1 MGSDRQQFSW
11 RQPTPRGGFG
21 LLQRRSY
28 RQAGRK
34 YVTFAIR
41 TSPDFPNETGNLTPS
56 QLIFRCRKDAPS
68 ARKSGRRLPVVPC
81 WFEGKAVMAINLVS
95 LVSQFL
101 TPQIVGSLARAL
113 GVNEAVAQK
122 VVAAAVPAILA
133 SLGTAAAAPGGAQ
146 KISDAI
152 SNSDPDILT
161 KLGQAA
167 SGGNT
172 RFLNEGSNLLSGLL
186 GGGGLATLA
195 GAISQYSGAP
205 HPATQTLLG
214 TATQAAI
221 GTIGQQDPSNW
232 SDPSAIL
239 SMLNSQK
246 GAISAALP
254 PEVSKLLGASGLL
267 AGLGGAAAAATQTAT
282 STVSS
287 AATAASST
295 ASSTARSA
303 EAAASRV
310 TAPVVAPTSSG
321 FPMWAIILIV
331 IVVLLAIWWFMTQNQ
346 KPVEPAKT
354 GLLSAPVEYALR
366 TTPSWAGPTH
376 D

>member
-1 MGSDRQQFSW
+1 
-11 RQPTPRGGFG
+11 
-21 LLQRRSY
+21 
-28 RQAGRK
+28 
-34 YVTFAIR
+34 
-41 TSPDFPNETGNLTPS
+41 
-56 QLIFRCRKDAPS
+56 
-68 ARKSGRRLPVVPC
+68 
-81 WFEGKAVMAINLVS
+81 MAINLVS

-101 TPQIVGSLARAL
+101 TPQVVSSLARAI

-133 SLGTAAAAPGGAQ
+133 SLATAAAAPGGAQ

-161 KLGQAA
+161 KVSQAA
-167 SGGNT
+167 SGGNA
-172 RFLNEGSNLLSGLL
+172 RFLNEGANLLSGLL

-195 GAISQYSGAP
+195 GALSQYSGAP
-205 HPATQTLLG
+205 QPATQTLLG
-214 TATQAAI
+214 AVTHATVGA
-221 GTIGQQDPSNW
+221 IGQQDPSNW

-239 SMLNSQK
+239 SLLNSQK

-254 PEVSKLLGASGLL
+254 PEVSRALGASGLL

-295 ASSTARSA
+295 ASSAARSTQT
-303 EAAASRV
+303 AASS
-310 TAPVVAPTSSG
+310 SSG

-331 IVVLLAIWWFMTQNQ
+331 IVVLVAIYWFMTQSQ
-346 KPVEPAKT
+346 KPAEPAKT
-354 GLLSAPVEYALR
+354 GMFDAPVPVEYALQVP
-366 TTPSWAGPTH
+366 PSPAAPTH

>member
-1 MGSDRQQFSW
+1 
-11 RQPTPRGGFG
+11 
-21 LLQRRSY
+21 
-28 RQAGRK
+28 
-34 YVTFAIR
+34 
-41 TSPDFPNETGNLTPS
+41 
-56 QLIFRCRKDAPS
+56 
-68 ARKSGRRLPVVPC
+68 
-81 WFEGKAVMAINLVS
+81 MAINLVS

-101 TPQIVGSLARAL
+101 TPQIVSSLARAL

-161 KLGQAA
+161 KLSQAA
-167 SGGNT
+167 AGGNT
-172 RFLNEGSNLLSGLL
+172 RFLNEGGTLLNGLL
-186 GGGGLATLA
+186 GGGGLASLA

-214 TATQAAI
+214 TATQAAV

-239 SMLNSQK
+239 SLLNSQK
-246 GAISAALP
+246 SAISAALP

-295 ASSTARSA
+295 ASSAARSA

-310 TAPVVAPTSSG
+310 TAPV
-321 FPMWAIILIV
+321 
-331 IVVLLAIWWFMTQNQ
+331 
-346 KPVEPAKT
+346 
-354 GLLSAPVEYALR
+354 LR
-366 TTPSWAGPTH
+366 RPRAASRCGRSF
-376 D
+376 